1 VVEDAKQGAE
11 LRVGV
16 NALLLN
22 QGAGYRQTG
31 VSRYI
36 DRLLRALPEAMD
48 SDELRVYA
56 GRGVEAPTGDK
67 SGSWRNLPIPTSRPE
82 IRILSE
88 HLALPAFARR
98 DHLDLVHGTVNVVPP
113 GLPCPAVV
121 TVHDLAFLRFP
132 DQVTKKRFHYL
143 SRMIRGSVKR
153 ATRVLAVS
161 EGTKRDIV
169 ELLDVAPEKIAVIPL
184 GVDERFRPLDKEALK
199 TFRQQAGIEGPLALF
214 VGTLE
219 PRKNLPRL
227 VEAFSMI
234 ADDVPHDLVVIGP
247 EGWLTSEIHETSTR
261 LLERGRLQFR
271 GFVPDGQLPAW
282 YSVCD
287 LFAYPSLYE
296 GFGLP
301 VLEAMACGAPVLTS
315 CVSAL
320 PEVVGDAALTVSP
333 TDTQAIADEMKRLL
347 TDSELRRDLQRRGIE
362 RSKAFT
368 WARTAELTV
377 EVYRE
382 AAGR

>member
-1 VVEDAKQGAE
+1 

-36 DRLLRALPEAMD
+36 DRLLRALPEAMEP
-48 SDELRVYA
+48 DELRVYS
-56 GRGVEAPTGDK
+56 GRGVEAPAADK
-67 SGSWRNLPIPTSRPE
+67 SDSWRILPIPTERPE
-82 IRILSE
+82 VRILSE
-88 HLALPAFARR
+88 HLALPAFTRR
-98 DHLDLVHGTVNVVPP
+98 DHLDLFHGTVNVVPP
-113 GLPCPAVV
+113 GLPCPSVV

-132 DQVTKKRFHYL
+132 DQVTKRRYHYL
-143 SRMIRGSVKR
+143 SRTIRGSVKR
-153 ATRVLAVS
+153 ATRVIAVS

-169 ELLDVAPEKIAVIPL
+169 ELLDVAPEKIAVTPL
-184 GVDERFRPLDKEALK
+184 GVDERFRPLEKEALA
-199 TFRQQAGIEGPLALF
+199 TFRHQAGIEGPFALF

-234 ADDVPHDLVVIGP
+234 AEEVPHDLMVIGP
-247 EGWLTSEIHETSTR
+247 EGWLTSEIRETSAR
-261 LLERGRLQFR
+261 LLDRGRLQFR

-282 YSVCD
+282 YSACD

-301 VLEAMACGAPVLTS
+301 ALEAMACGAPVLTS

-320 PEVVGDAALTVSP
+320 PEVVGDAALPVSP
-333 TDTQAIADEMKRLL
+333 TDVQAIAEGMKRLL
-347 TDSELRRDLQRRGIE
+347 LDSELRRDLQRRGIE
-362 RSKAFT
+362 RSKTFT

-377 EVYRE
+377 KLYRE

>member
-1 VVEDAKQGAE
+1 V
-11 LRVGV
+11 RVGV

-36 DRLLRALPEAMD
+36 DRLLRALPEAME
-48 SDELRVYA
+48 SDELRVYSGA
-56 GRGVEAPTGDK
+56 GTEPPLDGLGEGWRTAPLKTE
-67 SGSWRNLPIPTSRPE
+67 RPAA
-82 IRILSE
+82 RIAWE
-88 HLALPAFARR
+88 HLAIPALTRR
-98 DHLDLVHGTVNVVPP
+98 DDIDLFHGTVNVVPP
-113 GLPCPAVV
+113 RLPCPSVV

-132 DQVTKKRFHYL
+132 DQVTKRRYRYL
-143 SRMIRGSVKR
+143 SRMIRGSVNR
-153 ATRVLAVS
+153 ATKVIAVS
-161 EGTKRDIV
+161 ESTKRDIV
-169 ELLDVAPEKIAVIPL
+169 ELLDVAPEKIAVTPL
-184 GVDERFRPLDKEALK
+184 GVDERFRPLDEEALA
-199 TFRQQAGIEGPLALF
+199 TFRQQAGIERSFALF

-227 VEAFSMI
+227 VEAFSII

-247 EGWLTSEIHETSTR
+247 EGWLTNEIHETSAR

-271 GFVPDGQLPAW
+271 GFVSDGQLPAW
-282 YSVCD
+282 YSACD

-301 VLEAMACGAPVLTS
+301 ALEAMACGAPVLTS
-315 CVSAL
+315 SVSAL

-333 TDTQAIADEMKRLL
+333 TDSQTIAEGMRRLL
-347 TDSELRRDLQRRGIE
+347 MDSELRRDLRHRGIE
-362 RSKAFT
+362 RSKVFT